1 MTPEAKEMICDAKLV
16 PTFAVM
22 WLLRTHLI
30 EGELLGTTKRL
41 RQSDYRMPAVV
52 ELGAVR

>member
-1 MTPEAKEMICDAKLV
+1 MICDAKLV

-22 WLLRTHLI
+22 WLLRRHLI
-30 EGELLGTTKRL
+30 EGEFLGTTKRL

>member
-1 MTPEAKEMICDAKLV
+1 VTPEAKEMICDAKLV

-30 EGELLGTTKRL
+30 EGEFLGTIKRL
-41 RQSDYRMPAVV
+41 RHSDYRMPAVV
-52 ELGAVR
+52 EVGAVR

>member
-1 MTPEAKEMICDAKLV
+1 MICNAESV

-22 WLLRTHLI
+22 WLLRAHLT
-30 EGELLGTTKRL
+30 EGEFLGTTKRL

-52 ELGAVR
+52 DVGAVR

>member
-1 MTPEAKEMICDAKLV
+1 MTPEAKEMICNAESV

-22 WLLRTHLI
+22 WLLRAHLT
-30 EGELLGTTKRL
+30 EGEFLGTTKRL

-52 ELGAVR
+52 DVGAVR